1 MHHGS
6 KRARS
11 GTRRTENALTDRSRK
26 NTACD
31 EMRRMTGVLRRDV
44 LSVSSGRG
52 SLTRDPTMLALRR
65 GYRRPVPV
73 HRPGAAEYPDVCA
86 GGTTSRSCRRTPRVS
101 PLLQLGATL
110 TSMSLR
116 LPPRLRTPCR
126 GELGWCD
133 GLGLVWPNGDRWWLE
148 VGRSQVSGPRSQVV
162 TAPPFPP
169 ETSDLGPET

>member
-1 MHHGS
+1 MLHGS
-6 KRARS
+6 KGQVRNTPDGKRPHGSLAECTAR
-11 GTRRTENALTDRSRK
+11 
-26 NTACD
+26 D

-73 HRPGAAEYPDVCA
+73 HRLGAAEYPDVCA

-110 TSMSLR
+110 TSSPLGSVLGCELCAVAR
-116 LPPRLRTPCR
+116 LESY
-126 GELGWCD
+126 GE
-133 GLGLVWPNGDRWWLE
+133 
-148 VGRSQVSGPRSQVV
+148 
-162 TAPPFPP
+162 
-169 ETSDLGPET
+169 